1 MFRGEIVEMFG
12 KQNIEMFGREIIQLN
27 KEKSIEL
34 NAEKVEKI
42 FVSLGIVE
50 VEKAQAYN
58 LLQYLKQR

>member
-1 MFRGEIVEMFG
+1 
-12 KQNIEMFGREIIQLN
+12 MFGREIIQLN
-27 KEKSIEL
+27 KEKKIEL
-34 NAEKVEKI
+34 NAEKVEKM

>member
-1 MFRGEIVEMFG
+1 MFRR
-12 KQNIEMFGREIIQLN
+12 KIIQLN

-34 NAEKVEKI
+34 NVKKVEKM

-58 LLQYLKQR
+58 LFQYLKQR